1 MSLLTRSFLLL
12 FLCLTATKV
21 TIYAYNGNPNAPI
34 HRRNWINGF
43 AAASGSLAVAASTN
57 IHAANAVISSKY
69 CAYGTGQGC
78 EDLAEGNEFIKEL
91 QARSAANKE
100 AIQLV
105 RLERTRK
112 TTILPPSRTSSKHF
126 CHGCFLPYSLKRR
139 KLVTLST

>member
-105 RLERTRK
+105 RK
-112 TTILPPSRTSSKHF
+112 D
-126 CHGCFLPYSLKRR
+126 HGSNTKEL
-139 KLVTLST
+139 